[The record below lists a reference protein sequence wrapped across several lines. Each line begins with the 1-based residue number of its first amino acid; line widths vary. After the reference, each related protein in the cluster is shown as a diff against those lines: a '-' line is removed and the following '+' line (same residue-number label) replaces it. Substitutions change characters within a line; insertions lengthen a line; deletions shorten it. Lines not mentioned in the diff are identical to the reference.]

1 MVMKRLLFV
10 LIMAAGAAACNKP
23 TTEDCRDAIGNMQ
36 KLLGTGG
43 AATMSDTE
51 AEVRRCKGG
60 SSKEAVAC
68 AMKATTL
75 DELRKCSFM
84 GSKSSN

>member
-1 MVMKRLLFV
+1 MKRFLFV
-10 LIMAAGAAACNKP
+10 LVMAAGAAACNKP
-23 TTEDCRDAIGNMQ
+23 TADDCREAIANMQ
-36 KLLGTGG
+36 KLLGT
-43 AATMSDTE
+43 TDTAKLADSE

-75 DELRKCSFM
+75 TELKACSFM